1 LRQTHGRPG
10 RDFVPS
16 LNPSFPRKRESGA
29 SGSSLALDA
38 RFRGH
43 DGKERGAVVPSLC
56 TFLILLIA
64 LLLPTVAKAD
74 PPIPPLTGRVVDLA
88 HLLDQSAS
96 ERITAELAGLER
108 QKGIQLVVVTLPD
121 LQGYTIEDW
130 GLALGRGWQLGQKG
144 KDNGVVLLVAPKDRA
159 LRIEVGYGLE
169 GDLPDATADDI
180 IRRVIIPY
188 FRSGQM
194 AEGIEAGVQAIIK
207 DLGGKVEGAAVAPP
221 ESQSSEGGLPFAAVF
236 FIFLLFIFIMNLRR
250 RRGVW
255 GGYYPYGGF
264 GGGIGRGGGSSG
276 GFSGGGFSGGG
287 GSFGG
292 GGASGRW

>member
-1 LRQTHGRPG
+1 MHCPRFLSVTPAKAGIQGHKHPLATLDPG
-10 RDFVPS
+10 FRRD
-16 LNPSFPRKRESGA
+16 
-29 SGSSLALDA
+29 
-38 RFRGH
+38 
-43 DGKERGAVVPSLC
+43 DGKRQGGIFALAAALV
-56 TFLILLIA
+56 LLFA
-64 LLLPTVAKAD
+64 LLLPVASEAD
-74 PPIPPLTGRVVDLA
+74 PPVPPLSGRVIDLA

-96 ERITAELAGLER
+96 DRITAELANFER

-207 DLGGKVEGAAVAPP
+207 DLGGMVEGSAVAPP
-221 ESQSSEGGLPFAAVF
+221 ESQSSGGGLPFAAVF

-250 RRGVW
+250 RRGIW

>member
-1 LRQTHGRPG
+1 
-10 RDFVPS
+10 V
-16 LNPSFPRKRESGA
+16 
-29 SGSSLALDA
+29 ALDPG
-38 RFRGH
+38 FRRD
-43 DGKERGAVVPSLC
+43 DGKRQGGIFALAAA
-56 TFLILLIA
+56 LLLLVA
-64 LLLPTVAKAD
+64 LLLPVASEAD
-74 PPIPPLTGRVVDLA
+74 PPVPPLSGRVVDLA

-96 ERITAELAGLER
+96 DRITAELANFER

-130 GLALGRGWQLGQKG
+130 GLALGRGWKLGQKG
-144 KDNGVVLLVAPKDRA
+144 KDNGAILLVAPKDRA

-194 AEGIEAGVQAIIK
+194 AQGIEAGVQAIITQ
-207 DLGGKVEGAAVAPP
+207 LGGKVEGGAAVAPP
-221 ESQSSEGGLPFAAVF
+221 ESQSNGNGLPIVAVF
-236 FIFLLFIFIMNLRR
+236 FIILLFIFIMNVRR

>member
-1 LRQTHGRPG
+1 MLRRGERSIPALAA
-10 RDFVPS
+10 S
-16 LNPSFPRKRESGA
+16 L
-29 SGSSLALDA
+29 LL
-38 RFRGH
+38 
-43 DGKERGAVVPSLC
+43 
-56 TFLILLIA
+56 FLA
-64 LLLPTVAKAD
+64 LLLPIAVQAD
-74 PPIPPLTGRVVDLA
+74 PPVPPLTGRVVDLA
-88 HLLDQSAS
+88 HLLDQAAT
-96 ERITAELAGLER
+96 ERLTAELASFEQ

-130 GLALGRGWQLGQKG
+130 GLALGRGWKLGQAG
-144 KDNGVVLLVAPKDRA
+144 KDNGVVLLVAPKDRQ

-194 AEGIEAGVQAIIK
+194 AEGIEAGVQTIIET
-207 DLGGKVEGAAVAPP
+207 LGGKI
-221 ESQSSEGGLPFAAVF
+221 EGGEIAPAQPKSARGTPFTA
-236 FIFLLFIFIMNLRR
+236 IFIIVFVVIFAMSLRR
-250 RRGVW
+250 RRRYGAW
-255 GGYYPYGGF
+255 GGLYPYGF
-264 GGGIGRGGGSSG
+264 GRGGGSSGG

>member
-1 LRQTHGRPG
+1 MPLATPFHPDPLPRSRGEGEKGR
-10 RDFVPS
+10 
-16 LNPSFPRKRESGA
+16 GA
-29 SGSSLALDA
+29 RVLALVA
-38 RFRGH
+38 SF
-43 DGKERGAVVPSLC
+43 V
-56 TFLILLIA
+56 LLIA
-64 LLLPTVAKAD
+64 LLLPIAVQAD
-74 PPIPPLTGRVVDLA
+74 PPVPPLTGRVVDLA
-88 HLLDQSAS
+88 HLLDQGAS
-96 ERITAELAGLER
+96 ERITAELASFER

-144 KDNGVVLLVAPKDRA
+144 KDNGAILLVAPKDRA

-169 GDLPDATADDI
+169 GDLPDATANDI

-194 AEGIEAGVQAIIK
+194 AEGIEAGVQAIIT
-207 DLGGKVEGAAVAPP
+207 DLGGKVEGGAAVAPP
-221 ESQSSEGGLPFAAVF
+221 ESQSSGDGLPFAGVF

>member
-1 LRQTHGRPG
+1 VGLHFFT
-10 RDFVPS
+10 
-16 LNPSFPRKRESGA
+16 LGA
-29 SGSSLALDA
+29 
-38 RFRGH
+38 
-43 DGKERGAVVPSLC
+43 
-56 TFLILLIA
+56 FLILLIG
-64 LLLPTVAKAD
+64 LLLSIAVQAD

-88 HLLDQSAS
+88 HLLDQSAND
-96 ERITAELAGLER
+96 RITAELASFEK

-130 GLALGRGWQLGQKG
+130 GLALGRGWQIGQKG

-169 GDLPDATADDI
+169 GDLPDATANDI
-180 IRRVIIPY
+180 TQRVIIPY
-188 FRSGQM
+188 FRTGQM
-194 AEGIEAGVQAIIK
+194 AQGIEAGVQAIIT
-207 DLGGKVEGAAVAPP
+207 DLGGKVEGGAVAPP
-221 ESQSSEGGLPFAAVF
+221 ESQSSEGDLPFVAVF
-236 FIFLLFIFIMNLRR
+236 FIVILFIFIMNLRR
-250 RRGVW
+250 RRGIW

>member
-1 LRQTHGRPG
+1 MPSRPSQG
-10 RDFVPS
+10 LPLATPPHADP
-16 LNPSFPRKRESGA
+16 LPRSGGEGERRRGA
-29 SGSSLALDA
+29 GVLALLA
-38 RFRGH
+38 SF
-43 DGKERGAVVPSLC
+43 
-56 TFLILLIA
+56 A
-64 LLLPTVAKAD
+64 LLLGLLLPIVAQAD
-74 PPIPPLTGRVVDLA
+74 PPVPPLTGRVVDLA

-96 ERITAELAGLER
+96 ERITAELANFER

-130 GLALGRGWQLGQKG
+130 GLALGRGWQIGQKG
-144 KDNGVVLLVAPKDRA
+144 KDNGAILLVAPKDRA

-194 AEGIEAGVQAIIK
+194 AQGIEAGVQAIIK

-236 FIFLLFIFIMNLRR
+236 FIIMIFIFIMNLRR

>member
-1 LRQTHGRPG
+1 MPSRPSQG
-10 RDFVPS
+10 LPLATPPPADP
-16 LNPSFPRKRESGA
+16 LPRSGGEGERRRGA
-29 SGSSLALDA
+29 GVLALLA
-38 RFRGH
+38 SF
-43 DGKERGAVVPSLC
+43 
-56 TFLILLIA
+56 A
-64 LLLPTVAKAD
+64 LLLGLLLPIVAQAD
-74 PPIPPLTGRVVDLA
+74 PPVTPLTGRVVDLA

-130 GLALGRGWQLGQKG
+130 GLALGRGWQIGQKG
-144 KDNGVVLLVAPKDRA
+144 KDNGAILLVAPKDRA

-194 AEGIEAGVQAIIK
+194 AQGIEAGVQAIIT
-207 DLGGKVEGAAVAPP
+207 DLGGTVEGGAAVAPP
-221 ESQSSEGGLPFAAVF
+221 ESQSSGNGLPFVAVF
-236 FIFLLFIFIMNLRR
+236 FIILLFIFIMNLRR